1 MAIGNLAGREPSSR
15 FVQSGL
21 HGPGTLL
28 AFVFYQEWGGGG
40 ERERE
45 QEREQAP
52 LVLLLHSAYF
62 SNLAHFPH
70 ISSSVSLS

>member
-1 MAIGNLAGREPSSR
+1 MDLVHCWPLCFIM
-15 FVQSGL
+15 SGV
-21 HGPGTLL
+21 G
-28 AFVFYQEWGGGG
+28 V

-45 QEREQAP
+45 QEREQVP